1 MQRARV
7 EARGRNGVRASTAT
21 SRGGKPTA
29 GRSEISRCHAGSY
42 YAKFRL
48 RANSLNLPP
57 VGSTRV
63 GNEICEPR
71 SGPIIGRSFSR
82 SGARRK
88 SDVASRGGISGS
100 TRDLTPRRAVARR
113 CAPVAR
119 GRRARLT
126 GQRAVVGADAPAALR
141 ASQSLP
147 FAPARFLRSA
157 SSVLARIAR
166 AHFPH
171 APREAPDTVRIDP
184 PIANRARVR
193 TRTPPSS
200 RRSVDRSRDRTD
212 VNRAGRLSPPLA
224 FPAEFSLSA
233 CARACATVVCDERT
247 RWAR

>member
-1 MQRARV
+1 LRREAGMACARPPRRV
-7 EARGRNGVRASTAT
+7 EAVNQQR
-21 SRGGKPTA
+21 

-126 GQRAVVGADAPAALR
+126 GQRAVVGADAPAGAQSQSEPPVR
-141 ASQSLP
+141 ASSLP
-147 FAPARFLRSA
+147 PIGFERTGANRPRALPARAARGTRHGSYRSSDREPRARSHAHASLVSSERRQVARSDGRQSRGTVIA
-157 SSVLARIAR
+157 SSRVSRR
-166 AHFPH
+166 VFSQ
-171 APREAPDTVRIDP
+171 RVC
-184 PIANRARVR
+184 ARVR
-193 TRTPPSS
+193 D
-200 RRSVDRSRDRTD
+200 RSV
-212 VNRAGRLSPPLA
+212 
-224 FPAEFSLSA
+224 
-233 CARACATVVCDERT
+233 
-247 RWAR
+247 

>member
-1 MQRARV
+1 MACARPPRRVGLEAVNQQR
-7 EARGRNGVRASTAT
+7 
-21 SRGGKPTA
+21 

-71 SGPIIGRSFSR
+71 SVPIIIGRSFSR

-126 GQRAVVGADAPAALR
+126 GKRAVVGADAPAGAQSQSEPPVR
-141 ASQSLP
+141 ASSLP
-147 FAPARFLRSA
+147 PIGFERTGANRPRALPARAARGTRHGSYRSSDSEPRARSHAHASLVSSERLQVARSDGRQSRGTVIA
-157 SSVLARIAR
+157 SSRVSRR
-166 AHFPH
+166 VFSQ
-171 APREAPDTVRIDP
+171 RVC
-184 PIANRARVR
+184 ARVR
-193 TRTPPSS
+193 D
-200 RRSVDRSRDRTD
+200 RSV
-212 VNRAGRLSPPLA
+212 
-224 FPAEFSLSA
+224 
-233 CARACATVVCDERT
+233 
-247 RWAR
+247 

>member
-1 MQRARV
+1 M
-7 EARGRNGVRASTAT
+7 RASTAT
-21 SRGGKPTA
+21 SRGGKVNQQR

-126 GQRAVVGADAPAALR
+126 GQRAVVGADAPAPRALR

-147 FAPARFLRSA
+147 LAPARFLRSA

-224 FPAEFSLSA
+224 FPA
-233 CARACATVVCDERT
+233 
-247 RWAR
+247 